1 MGRVGRT
8 GNKGAAAVAPL
19 SMHVEIFKGEG
30 REPWRVRLVGRN
42 GEILNVSEGYFSKW
56 NAKRAARRVFPN
68 LELREVE
75 K

>member
-1 MGRVGRT
+1 
-8 GNKGAAAVAPL
+8 
-19 SMHVEIFKGEG
+19 MHVEIYKGRDK

-42 GEILNVSEGYFSKW
+42 GEILSVSEGYYSKW
-56 NAKRAARRVFPN
+56 NAKRAARKVFPD